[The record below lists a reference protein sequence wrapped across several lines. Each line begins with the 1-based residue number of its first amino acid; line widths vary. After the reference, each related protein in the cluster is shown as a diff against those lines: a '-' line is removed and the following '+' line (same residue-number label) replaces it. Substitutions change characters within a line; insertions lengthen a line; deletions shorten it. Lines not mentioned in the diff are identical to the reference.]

1 MTDKYALKELK
12 AMQKAA
18 KAMFEAAD
26 ALGAWYSAAGEAG
39 SLTPNSRE
47 GRDTRLIMA
56 ADLREYASYAE
67 GVAERKAAGMKR

>member
-1 MTDKYALKELK
+1 MTDKYAMKELK

-26 ALGAWYSAAGEAG
+26 ALSAWYGAAGEAG

-47 GRDTRLIMA
+47 GRDQRLSLA
-56 ADLREYASYAE
+56 RDLREYANYAE
-67 GVAERKAAGMKR
+67 GVAERKAARMKQ